1 MRLLRFL
8 RSRFNV
14 CMLTGLAAGA
24 AAVRY
29 YDTGTRRAQL
39 AAGKGPHLHLIG
51 GRAFRP
57 ALDNHHAVIFAAAVV
72 AAFAVAYVTLTI
84 VARARRRR
92 RVMQPAPPRA
102 MRGFGGY
109 GSGEW

>member
-51 GRAFRP
+51 GRAFH
-57 ALDNHHAVIFAAAVV
+57 HHAVIFAAAVV

>member
-1 MRLLRFL
+1 
-8 RSRFNV
+8 
-14 CMLTGLAAGA
+14 MLAGLAAGA

-39 AAGKGPHLHLIG
+39 AAGKGPHLRLIG
-51 GRAFRP
+51 GRAFRLT
-57 ALDNHHAVIFAAAVV
+57 LDGHLAVIFAAAVV
-72 AAFAVAYVTLTI
+72 AAFAVTYVTLTI

-92 RVMQPAPPRA
+92 RVMRPAPPRA

-109 GSGEW
+109 GGGEW

>member
-1 MRLLRFL
+1 MRLPRFL

-14 CMLTGLAAGA
+14 CMLAGLAAGA

-39 AAGKGPHLHLIG
+39 AAGKGPHLRLIG

-57 ALDNHHAVIFAAAVV
+57 ALDSHLAVIFAATVV
-72 AAFAVAYVTLTI
+72 AAFAIAYVTLTI
-84 VARARRRR
+84 AARARRR
-92 RVMQPAPPRA
+92 RVMQPARARA

-109 GSGEW
+109 GGGEW

>member
-14 CMLTGLAAGA
+14 CMLAGLAAGA

-29 YDTGTRRAQL
+29 YDAGTRRARL
-39 AAGKGPHLHLIG
+39 AAGKGPHLRLIG
-51 GRAFRP
+51 GRAFRLT
-57 ALDNHHAVIFAAAVV
+57 LDSHLAVIFAAAV
-72 AAFAVAYVTLTI
+72 AAAVAYVTLTI

-92 RVMQPAPPRA
+92 RVMQAAPPRA

-109 GSGEW
+109 GGGEW

>member
-1 MRLLRFL
+1 MRLPRFL

-29 YDTGTRRAQL
+29 YDTGARRAQL
-39 AAGKGPHLHLIG
+39 AAGKGPHLRLIG

-57 ALDNHHAVIFAAAVV
+57 ALDSHLAVIFAATVV
-72 AAFAVAYVTLTI
+72 AAFAIAYVTLTI
-84 VARARRRR
+84 AARARRR
-92 RVMQPAPPRA
+92 RVMQPARARA

-109 GSGEW
+109 GGGEW

>member
-1 MRLLRFL
+1 MRLPRFL

-14 CMLTGLAAGA
+14 CMLAGLAAGA

-39 AAGKGPHLHLIG
+39 AAGKGPHLRLIA
-51 GRAFRP
+51 GRAFRLTLNGDLP
-57 ALDNHHAVIFAAAVV
+57 VIFAAAVV

-92 RVMQPAPPRA
+92 VMQPAPPRA

-109 GSGEW
+109 GGGEW